1 MVPTDSAA
9 VEPLKNPRELTWV
22 SEVFAHLCHTRCTRW
37 TLGEV
42 LSLVG
47 LL

>member
-1 MVPTDSAA
+1 MVPTDSVA
-9 VEPLKNPRELTWV
+9 VEPLKNPGRLTWV
-22 SEVFAHLCHTRCTRW
+22 SEVYAHLHRASCTRW

-42 LSLVG
+42 LPLVG